1 MARTEKQF
9 DAVQMM
15 RSIRD
20 RISEE
25 IKGMTFDEE
34 QAYIR
39 EGLRDAS
46 IREVRPATADEG
58 ATLKHAAMLAA
69 SRDEGTA
76 AGSDR
81 RPG

>member
-25 IKGMTFDEE
+25 IKGMTFEEE

-39 EGLRDAS
+39 EGLR
-46 IREVRPATADEG
+46 G
-58 ATLKHAAMLAA
+58 ATPDCGRIMQQPAD
-69 SRDEGTA
+69 RQ
-76 AGSDR
+76 AGEDR
-81 RPG
+81 VGSTGGRGYSVNS

>member
-25 IKGMTFDEE
+25 IKGMTFEEE
-34 QAYIR
+34 QAYICER
-39 EGLRDAS
+39 LRDAS
-46 IREVRPATADEG
+46 TPLPRHLRQQP
-58 ATLKHAAMLAA
+58 
-69 SRDEGTA
+69 
-76 AGSDR
+76 
-81 RPG
+81 

>member
-25 IKGMTFDEE
+25 IKGMTFEEE

-46 IREVRPATADEG
+46 SAASAATAAKSG
-58 ATLKHAAMLAA
+58 
-69 SRDEGTA
+69 RP
-76 AGSDR
+76 R
-81 RPG
+81 RMKERR

>member
-39 EGLRDAS
+39 E
-46 IREVRPATADEG
+46 VRPATADEG

>member
-20 RISEE
+20 RISED
-25 IKGMTFDEE
+25 IKGMTFEEE

-46 IREVRPATADEG
+46 TPLPRHLRQQPRSPAG
-58 ATLKHAAMLAA
+58 H
-69 SRDEGTA
+69 G
-76 AGSDR
+76 G
-81 RPG
+81 

>member
-25 IKGMTFDEE
+25 IKGMTFEQE

-46 IREVRPATADEG
+46 SAASAATAAKSG
-58 ATLKHAAMLAA
+58 
-69 SRDEGTA
+69 
-76 AGSDR
+76 
-81 RPG
+81 RPGRMKERR

>member
-25 IKGMTFDEE
+25 IKGMTFEEE

-39 EGLRDAS
+39 EGLRDDS
-46 IREVRPATADEG
+46 TLLPRHLRQQPRSPAG
-58 ATLKHAAMLAA
+58 H
-69 SRDEGTA
+69 G
-76 AGSDR
+76 G
-81 RPG
+81 

>member
-25 IKGMTFDEE
+25 IKGMTFEEE

-46 IREVRPATADEG
+46 TPLPRHLPLRQQPRSPAG
-58 ATLKHAAMLAA
+58 H
-69 SRDEGTA
+69 G
-76 AGSDR
+76 G
-81 RPG
+81 

>member
-46 IREVRPATADEG
+46 TPLPRQQPRSPAG
-58 ATLKHAAMLAA
+58 H
-69 SRDEGTA
+69 G
-76 AGSDR
+76 G
-81 RPG
+81 

>member
-25 IKGMTFDEE
+25 IKGMTFEEE
-34 QAYIR
+34 QGAGER
-39 EGLRDAS
+39 SVHRGTT
-46 IREVRPATADEG
+46 TARVG
-58 ATLKHAAMLAA
+58 R
-69 SRDEGTA
+69 SR
-76 AGSDR
+76 
-81 RPG
+81 